1 MLRRPTVAASLLAL
15 VLLSGCRDSPKEVV
29 EDASAAAAKGDLVA
43 MRERFSVTTAQRLE
57 RAWNLSNTSE
67 SRGWEQLATKMHF
80 NGKALEVADKDV
92 TIAGDYAR
100 VDARAGIAVRDYYL
114 RKEDGRW
121 RIELGAGM
129 RYREAAHKL
138 AEVEKNK
145 KAIEEAKA
153 QE

>member
-1 MLRRPTVAASLLAL
+1 MICRVLALVSLLAL
-15 VLLSGCRDSPKEVV
+15 VGCRDSPKEVV
-29 EDASAAAAKGDLVA
+29 EDASAAAARGDLVA

-67 SRGWEQLATKMHF
+67 SRGWEELAAKMHF
-80 NGKALEVADKDV
+80 NGTPLEVADKDV
-92 TIAGDYAR
+92 HIADDYAR
-100 VDARAGIAVRDYYL
+100 VDAKAGIAVRDYYL

-138 AEVEKNK
+138 EEIEKNK
-145 KAIEEAKA
+145 KAIEEAK
-153 QE
+153 E